1 MTPPRGKTV
10 LRSLFTR
17 VMRAAVVVTIGAGCG
32 AGHGN
37 LAASASTTTA
47 ADGGA
52 LPSAPAAASSPAAQ
66 FPPGWLYPQGGPA
79 PRSARAMVVTDDT
92 LATQVGVQVLAAG
105 GNAVDA
111 AVATAF
117 ALAVAFPTAGNIGG
131 GGFLVARVDGKSY
144 ALDFRETAP
153 AASSRDMFLGP
164 DGKPTGDSRD
174 GWRSSGVPGTVA
186 GLWEAWHALGSKKQT
201 WADVLAP
208 AIHLADQGF
217 TVDDAFAKT
226 IAIVQARLA
235 KSTASAALFLPNGAP
250 PAVGS
255 TWRDPDLANV
265 LRRVAAEG
273 PAAFYQGPVAEAVA
287 RAMKDGG
294 GLVSQDDLSAY
305 RAKWRTPIEFEYR
318 GRTIFGMPPPSSG
331 ALTNAMI
338 AHLLS
343 AFDLRAMG
351 WHSAEQV
358 HVTAEAMRRAFAAR
372 NAKLGDPDFVQN
384 PVGDLLS
391 DAWAAAQRATIRL
404 DRATPTKDL
413 FPTTRAGG
421 DGPHTTHMGVVD
433 SDGNAVALT
442 TTLNA
447 WFGSGITVP
456 GLGFVLNDEM
466 DDFATVP
473 GTANMFGLVQGEPNA
488 IAPGK
493 RMLSSMSP
501 TIVLAPN
508 GQVDLVL
515 GAAGGSRIITAVFE
529 ELSDALDFGMDAA
542 DAVRAPRFHQQDSP
556 DVLFLEPHALPD
568 DVRRALESMGHETKD
583 VEHLA
588 DAPGIGRALGL
599 WVGAAEPRRDG
610 SLAQGL

>member
-287 RAMKDGG
+287 RAM
-294 GLVSQDDLSAY
+294 
-305 RAKWRTPIEFEYR
+305 
-318 GRTIFGMPPPSSG
+318 
-331 ALTNAMI
+331 
-338 AHLLS
+338 
-343 AFDLRAMG
+343 
-351 WHSAEQV
+351 
-358 HVTAEAMRRAFAAR
+358 
-372 NAKLGDPDFVQN
+372 
-384 PVGDLLS
+384 
-391 DAWAAAQRATIRL
+391 
-404 DRATPTKDL
+404 
-413 FPTTRAGG
+413 
-421 DGPHTTHMGVVD
+421 
-433 SDGNAVALT
+433 
-442 TTLNA
+442 
-447 WFGSGITVP
+447 
-456 GLGFVLNDEM
+456 
-466 DDFATVP
+466 
-473 GTANMFGLVQGEPNA
+473 
-488 IAPGK
+488 
-493 RMLSSMSP
+493 
-501 TIVLAPN
+501 
-508 GQVDLVL
+508 
-515 GAAGGSRIITAVFE
+515 
-529 ELSDALDFGMDAA
+529 
-542 DAVRAPRFHQQDSP
+542 
-556 DVLFLEPHALPD
+556 
-568 DVRRALESMGHETKD
+568 
-583 VEHLA
+583 
-588 DAPGIGRALGL
+588 
-599 WVGAAEPRRDG
+599 
-610 SLAQGL
+610 